1 MKEKKRIPKQTN
13 LKLRHF
19 LFLIGILGTLSSC
32 LNETKSDNEPNV
44 ILILVDDLGYGDIS
58 FYGQQTL
65 KTPNIDKMANE
76 GMHFTNMYTGST
88 VCAPSR
94 ACLLTGKHTGHC
106 SVRGNDLDQMVSN
119 SELTLAKVFKNA
131 GYKTGAIGKW
141 GIGGN
146 LPHDD
151 PAKKGYEYFYG
162 YINMWHAHNFYPEY
176 LFENGEKIQ
185 LKNKTQLINGVNP
198 WLDPLREGKGVA
210 EVKNEYAPFL
220 FDSKAISFIEKNKD
234 DKFFLYLAYNVPH
247 ANNEKSPD
255 GMEVPDYYEF
265 SQKNWPSQ
273 EKGFAAMIRNIDNS
287 VGLILKKLV
296 DMGIDKN
303 TLVLFC
309 SDNGPHQEGGH
320 QMDFFN
326 SNGSFRGMK
335 RDLYQGGVKTPFIA
349 YWPGV
354 IPENSKSDDLFAFW
368 DFLPT
373 FSELTD
379 REKPADTDGISFLP
393 ALFGQKQTEKHDYLY
408 WEFYEQGGK
417 QAILKDQWKAIKLNI
432 RDTAKETIFE
442 LYNIKNDP
450 EELVDVAD
458 QNIEVVRQFEKLFE
472 SSRNE
477 FEIIPLINA
486 KN

>member
-1 MKEKKRIPKQTN
+1 
-13 LKLRHF
+13 
-19 LFLIGILGTLSSC
+19 
-32 LNETKSDNEPNV
+32 
-44 ILILVDDLGYGDIS
+44 
-58 FYGQQTL
+58 
-65 KTPNIDKMANE
+65 
-76 GMHFTNMYTGST
+76 
-88 VCAPSR
+88 
-94 ACLLTGKHTGHC
+94 
-106 SVRGNDLDQMVSN
+106 
-119 SELTLAKVFKNA
+119 
-131 GYKTGAIGKW
+131 
-141 GIGGN
+141 
-146 LPHDD
+146 
-151 PAKKGYEYFYG
+151 
-162 YINMWHAHNFYPEY
+162 
-176 LFENGEKIQ
+176 
-185 LKNKTQLINGVNP
+185 
-198 WLDPLREGKGVA
+198 
-210 EVKNEYAPFL
+210 
-220 FDSKAISFIEKNKD
+220 
-234 DKFFLYLAYNVPH
+234 
-247 ANNEKSPD
+247 
-255 GMEVPDYYEF
+255 
-265 SQKNWPSQ
+265 
-273 EKGFAAMIRNIDNS
+273 
-287 VGLILKKLV
+287 
-296 DMGIDKN
+296 MGIDKN